1 MSQQKGYVLKGRVVD
16 GSLNNPIEQGAVV
29 TEGEL
34 IAWVGPAASIP
45 PQYQVPA
52 YQVIALEGRTIMP
65 GLIDG
70 HTHIS
75 FGESRSEEENAL
87 YTPVEFRTAK
97 ALYYAKKV
105 LQAGV
110 TSAFDAATTYAVAQ
124 AVRDAVDTDMF
135 PGPRFTVSGKQL
147 TNHQGLEDSFPSN
160 MEFPLGQSAVL
171 VKTHSDLVE
180 AIRLQAKEE
189 VDAIKV
195 SGSNDNLITPDAQDC
210 SAFTLE
216 ELKIIADET
225 HRLGKLC
232 SVHARSTDSAR
243 DAAIAGFD
251 NLFHASYIDD
261 RGIEACLT
269 NNVVITP
276 TITLLYN
283 LVEANQSLAGA
294 SGADA
299 FKREIEA
306 AQVNLRRAFDAGVP
320 LLAGSESGW
329 SPVPYGQW
337 HAREM
342 EIFVKLLGLTPLQ
355 AIHSNTHAVT
365 RLLSPR
371 YRNKVGL
378 LEAGRY
384 ADILVVPGN
393 PLDDICILQKP
404 SQFDY
409 IFKGG
414 KPIDRTPPAP
424 RKRKWYER
432 TKIFLGGLYQFDEE
446 TGKGNF
452 VH

>member
-1 MSQQKGYVLKGRVVD
+1 M
-16 GSLNNPIEQGAVV
+16 
-29 TEGEL
+29 
-34 IAWVGPAASIP
+34 
-45 PQYQVPA
+45 
-52 YQVIALEGRTIMP
+52 
-65 GLIDG
+65 
-70 HTHIS
+70 
-75 FGESRSEEENAL
+75 
-87 YTPVEFRTAK
+87 
-97 ALYYAKKV
+97 
-105 LQAGV
+105 
-110 TSAFDAATTYAVAQ
+110 
-124 AVRDAVDTDMF
+124 
-135 PGPRFTVSGKQL
+135 
-147 TNHQGLEDSFPSN
+147 
-160 MEFPLGQSAVL
+160 
-171 VKTHSDLVE
+171 
-180 AIRLQAKEE
+180 
-189 VDAIKV
+189 
-195 SGSNDNLITPDAQDC
+195 
-210 SAFTLE
+210 
-216 ELKIIADET
+216 
-225 HRLGKLC
+225 
-232 SVHARSTDSAR
+232 
-243 DAAIAGFD
+243 
-251 NLFHASYIDD
+251 
-261 RGIEACLT
+261 
-269 NNVVITP
+269 VITP